1 MKVTFAGA
9 IKSAFVNFAQFRGV
23 STRPEY
29 WYFVLFSVL
38 MALVLGTIDSA
49 IWPPVQTEDVLEALN
64 APTPFSN
71 IFAIV
76 VLIPSLAITSRRI
89 RDAGWSGKWLWSL
102 LLPIVPLVFGAIS
115 AVGYLE
121 SVVTL
126 TIEDFVTVGL
136 YFLPALLV
144 ALMVQIFLLVLC
156 LRPSKTKEDGNRYAN

>member
-9 IKSAFVNFAQFRGV
+9 VKSAFMNFAQFRGV

-38 MALVLGTIDSA
+38 MALVLGTIDSV
-49 IWPPVQTEDVLEALN
+49 IWPPAQTEDVLEALN
-64 APTPFSN
+64 QPTPFSN

-76 VLIPSLAITSRRI
+76 LLVPSLAVTSRRI

-102 LLPIVPLVFGAIS
+102 LLPIVPFVFGVVGVIS
-115 AVGYLE
+115 YLDT
-121 SVVTL
+121 VVTPTL
-126 TIEDFVTVGL
+126 EDLVSLIAWVA
-136 YFLPALLV
+136 PAVLL

-156 LRPSKTKEDGNRYAN
+156 LRPSKSKEDGNRYAE